1 MQVKET
7 KSEGLARALEIT
19 ILASDLGTRLDTR
32 LDEIK
37 GQVQLKGFR
46 PGKVPASHIRK
57 TYGQQLMSE
66 IVQQVVAET
75 SEKALT
81 DRDERPAL
89 QPEISLVSEAGA
101 VLAGSADLVFEM
113 KFEVI
118 PEITLTDFSKL
129 KLERPVVEVSDE
141 QIDESLERL
150 ASSRMSYAPRDAKAK
165 AENGDQI
172 TLDFIGRIDG
182 EAFAGGTAEGAN
194 LVLGSGQF
202 IPGFEDQLIGAK
214 AGDKV
219 DVTVSFPEDYG
230 SQDLAGKEA
239 VFECTVHEVSAP
251 EESKIDDAFASS
263 LGLESLPKLREA
275 IAEQIG
281 RDYGQM
287 SRAHLKKALLDALDG
302 SHNFELPPA
311 MVELE
316 FGQIWHQFEHE
327 LEHQGKKLDEL
338 DESEEELRAEYRQI
352 AERRVRTGLVLAEVG
367 NRNKIEVTQEEVN
380 QALMQRVQQ
389 FPGQERQAL
398 EYFQKNPDA
407 MAQLRAPIF
416 EEKVVDFIVE
426 LASVTD
432 KKVDIEELMRDPG
445 DEAEQENA
453 KPAKKAS
460 SAKADKKAEQKKAPS
475 KAAASKKADADTQP
489 AAKKPAAKKPAAKKP
504 AATKSDTKK
513 PAAKKSTAKKSD

>member
-1 MQVKET
+1 M
-7 KSEGLARALEIT
+7 
-19 ILASDLGTRLDTR
+19 
-32 LDEIK
+32 
-37 GQVQLKGFR
+37 
-46 PGKVPASHIRK
+46 
-57 TYGQQLMSE
+57 
-66 IVQQVVAET
+66 
-75 SEKALT
+75 
-81 DRDERPAL
+81 
-89 QPEISLVSEAGA
+89 
-101 VLAGSADLVFEM
+101 
-113 KFEVI
+113 
-118 PEITLTDFSKL
+118 
-129 KLERPVVEVSDE
+129 
-141 QIDESLERL
+141 
-150 ASSRMSYAPRDAKAK
+150 
-165 AENGDQI
+165 
-172 TLDFIGRIDG
+172 
-182 EAFAGGTAEGAN
+182 
-194 LVLGSGQF
+194 GSGQF
-202 IPGFEDQLIGAK
+202 IPGFEDQLIGAT

-338 DESEEELRAEYRQI
+338 DESEDELRAEYRQI

-426 LASVTD
+426 LASVND

-445 DEAEQENA
+445 DEAEQQNA

-460 SAKADKKAEQKKAPS
+460 AKADKKAEPKK
-475 KAAASKKADADTQP
+475 AASKKADADTQP

-504 AATKSDTKK
+504 AETKSDTKK